1 MLFFSI
7 DRFGEMLSKG
17 IEGMKS
23 PHKSLIRPIVTMIL
37 NDLPSVDEEDTD
49 DMEEKQEDEEGEH
62 DESDEE
68 DEDRLTFNKSETLE
82 ESVELDVED
91 DHEPKRQSLK

>member
-1 MLFFSI
+1 MLFFST

-17 IEGMKS
+17 FEEMKS
-23 PHKSLIRPIVTMIL
+23 PHKSLIRPIVAMIL
-37 NDLPSVDEEDTD
+37 NDLPSVDEDTD

-68 DEDRLTFNKSETLE
+68 DEHRLTFNKSETLE
-82 ESVELDVED
+82 ESVELGVED
-91 DHEPKRQSLK
+91 DHEPKRQSLR